1 MHPAAREAR
10 TFVVGGGGGGGGLVG
25 DSLPNSWGSMHGID
39 YGHVD
44 MFSFLYMRRL
54 FVCFFPIYTTAAACE
69 EVSDFVT
76 LFPVYLFAC
85 SSTWGAYLPR
95 PVHMS
100 WPYPR
105 SQSPSQSTAH
115 VQYHALHVSPPVDP
129 FDTAHPQTTST
140 LFNFSEQTM
149 LVYGLL

>member
-1 MHPAAREAR
+1 MSISAASDRRSDKKSLTPLVTCMSR
-10 TFVVGGGGGGGGLVG
+10 T
-25 DSLPNSWGSMHGID
+25 
-39 YGHVD
+39 
-44 MFSFLYMRRL
+44 
-54 FVCFFPIYTTAAACE
+54 TTLTATACE

-76 LFPVYLFAC
+76 LFPVYLLFDL
-85 SSTWGAYLPR
+85 AYLPR

-100 WPYPR
+100 WPY
-105 SQSPSQSTAH
+105 SQSPSQSQSIAH